1 MIKSSRESLNRLKS
15 LVGELNDRDSKLKQD
30 MQLFED
36 FFENFPIPVTMWSVT
51 REGSVI
57 SQRGNGL
64 ICENASDLKSMF
76 ECPILQEMSLEAHEE
91 AFQGTPVQQI
101 TSKEQKMYY
110 MSIVPR
116 KSGSGDITGVSGIAW
131 DITSNAVM
139 LSTLED
145 IQELSQNKKGSFKK
159 IHTLA
164 QKGLSVSRIRD
175 LMNDDSGDDADA

>member
-64 ICENASDLKSMF
+64 ICEHATDLKSMF
-76 ECPILQEMSLEAHEE
+76 ECPVLQEMSLEAHEE
-91 AFQGTPVQQI
+91 AFQGTSVQQFA
-101 TSKEQKMYY
+101 SKEEKMYY
-110 MSIVPR
+110 VSIVPR
-116 KSGSGDITGVSGIAW
+116 KSKSGDVAGVSGIAW

-145 IQELSQNKKGSFKK
+145 IQELAENKSGSFKK
-159 IHTLA
+159 IHKLA
-164 QKGLSVSRIRD
+164 SKALAASRLRA
-175 LMNDDSGDDADA
+175 LMNDDSGDVEDA

>member
-64 ICENASDLKSMF
+64 ICENATDLNSMF
-76 ECPILQEMSLEAHEE
+76 ECPVLQEMSLEAHEE
-91 AFQGTPVQQI
+91 AFQGKPVQQI
-101 TSKEQKMYY
+101 TSKEQKIYY

-116 KSGSGDITGVSGIAW
+116 KTDSGVTTGVSGIAW
-131 DITSNAVM
+131 DITSNAII
-139 LSTLED
+139 LSVLED
-145 IQELSQNKKGSFKK
+145 IQKLSENKPGDLEEIHRLASKALAASRLREL
-159 IHTLA
+159 IDLA
-164 QKGLSVSRIRD
+164 GG
-175 LMNDDSGDDADA
+175 DSDAG

>member
-64 ICENASDLKSMF
+64 ICEHATDLNSMF
-76 ECPILQEMSLEAHEE
+76 ECPVLQEMSLEAHEE
-91 AFQGTPVQQI
+91 AFQGTSVQQFA
-101 TSKEQKMYY
+101 SKEEKMYY
-110 MSIVPR
+110 VSIVPR
-116 KSGSGDITGVSGIAW
+116 KSSSGVIAGVSGIAW
-131 DITSNAVM
+131 DITSNSII

-145 IQELSQNKKGSFKK
+145 IKKLTENKSGSFKK
-159 IHTLA
+159 IHTL
-164 QKGLSVSRIRD
+164 VSKALAASLIRGM
-175 LMNDDSGDDADA
+175 MNGDSGDVEDA